1 MYEKIY
7 VSPSDQDAN
16 IYAAGNTNEAVQCTK
31 ISTALVAALKRCGF
45 EAMDN
50 PTASMAEKVAESNA
64 WGADLHT
71 PIHTNAFNEELKG
84 TRLFCY
90 DTKGEGYQ
98 ACNAILN
105 ALAPIVPGDSDGVQT
120 ARFYEIT
127 ETNAPCAYVEA
138 AFHDHPEQ
146 AQWIIDHINEIAEA
160 ICKGICNYFGRE
172 YVEPEA
178 KPVTPVTPPTPSKQL
193 YRVFNADGKQV
204 GAYVV
209 ESNAFNE
216 VKRQLQ
222 CGGAAKITLS

>member
-31 ISTALVAALKRCGF
+31 ISTSLVSALNRCGF

-50 PTASMAEKVAESNA
+50 PTASMAEKVAESNR
-64 WGADLHT
+64 WGADLHV
-71 PIHTNAFNEELKG
+71 PVHTNAFNQKLMG
-84 TRLFCY
+84 TRVFCFDVY
-90 DTKGEGYQ
+90 GESGKV
-98 ACNAILN
+98 CKAILD
-105 ALAPIVPGDSDGVQT
+105 ALAPIVPGDSDGVQN

-172 YVEPEA
+172 YVEPEE
-178 KPVTPVTPPTPSKQL
+178 KPVEPATPPAPVKPI

-204 GAYVV
+204 GAYIV

-222 CGGAAKITLS
+222 SGGAAKITLS